1 MITKQ
6 GTFMKFLRLFTLGY
20 VGGTIYCLMYIRYV
34 FYDQMLELMGCTN
47 AQLGLLNTV
56 SSTISLALFLVG
68 PYLADKLDAKRVI
81 TFAIGGIT
89 VLTFIFAM
97 FVSHYNIALI
107 IWGLQPIVMMPYWA
121 CLIKYINNLGGEG
134 ESGSSFGTYYL
145 INGLSGALGNAIP
158 LAVSRSFGFQGAMVA
173 LGIMTLFGTIL
184 AVLFLENEKAL
195 EKRGVY
201 LKGDEPIRIR
211 HIPYVLKWPGFWI
224 LGLAYLATYTLYSN
238 VSYFNPYLINV
249 IGIDPDASSV
259 YAVIRSYGAMIVA
272 PLGGIMADKV
282 FKSTSTWFIVAFSI
296 SAVMFAIPLF
306 FTENS
311 NPTLVSIYSVLPSLV
326 VFALYSV
333 TYSILRELHVS
344 PIVAGTLIGISGK
357 LSMPVDGVYPA
368 MFGSWIDKFG
378 NQGFTYIFMFLIG
391 NCVFGI
397 LIALWAKRLDKQCKN
412 GRTMNLGKLAASEVK
427 EAPVA

>member
-1 MITKQ
+1 MIK
-6 GTFMKFLRLFTLGY
+6 GNSKFLKFMRLFALGY
-20 VGGTIYCLMYIRYV
+20 MGGTIYLLMYVRYV
-34 FYDQMLELMGCTN
+34 FYDQMMAALQCTN
-47 AQLGLLNTV
+47 AQLGFLNSVCSLV
-56 SSTISLALFLVG
+56 SLPLGFIG
-68 PYLADKLDAKRVI
+68 PYWVDKLDAKKVLL
-81 TFAIGGIT
+81 FSIGGMT
-89 VLTFIFAM
+89 VVTFVYGFFANSYTASVIC
-97 FVSHYNIALI
+97 FVAQAL
-107 IWGLQPIVMMPYWA
+107 VMVCYWS
-121 CLIKYINNLGGEG
+121 CLIKYINNLGGEDEAG
-134 ESGSSFGTYYL
+134 NSFGMYYL
-145 INGLSGALGNAIP
+145 INGLSGAFGNAFP
-158 LAVSRSFGFQGAMVA
+158 LWVVTKFNLGYQGVIFVYGGITLVA
-173 LGIMTLFGTIL
+173 TIL
-184 AVLFLENEKAL
+184 IWLFLEDEKQL
-195 EKRGVY
+195 SERGIQ
-201 LKGDEPIRIR
+201 LKGDEPINIR

-249 IGIDPDASSV
+249 IGVDPDASSV

-344 PIVAGTLIGISGK
+344 PIVAGTLIGLSGK
-357 LSMPVDGVYPA
+357 IATPVDGVFPA
-368 MFGSWIDKFG
+368 MFGAWIDKFG
-378 NQGFTYIFMFLIG
+378 NQGFTYIFLFLIG
-391 NCVFGI
+391 DCIFGI

-412 GRTMNLGKLAASEVK
+412 GRTLDLSRLGAK
-427 EAPVA
+427 